1 MPIANYKIVN
11 NRWHIISLSQRFP
24 VISELDFA
32 IFHTTDITV
41 PGKLPRHPRVLAD
54 IVLERRNL
62 STAHQYCIE
71 HFGLMQN
78 LRAVMLFKFF
88 SRHPTTRREAAV
100 AVLYRRA
107 AIGPSWQTPCDSTGF
122 SPRICRFFP
131 SGKILENEGNIR
143 YLSEKIR

>member
-1 MPIANYKIVN
+1 MYLIKAKGLDYSVASGALHHAIANYKIVN
-11 NRWHIISLSQRFP
+11 NRWHIISLSRRFA
-24 VISELDFA
+24 VICAGRISELDFA

-71 HFGLMQN
+71 HFGLMPN

-88 SRHPTTRREAAV
+88 SLHPTTRREAAV

-107 AIGPSWQTPCDSTGF
+107 AIGPFVADAV
-122 SPRICRFFP
+122 
-131 SGKILENEGNIR
+131 
-143 YLSEKIR
+143 